1 MSQSFFR
8 KSALEKLST
17 PEKLDQLIKVTGS
30 KAWVALITIGVVIF
44 TAIGWSVYG
53 HVKTKL
59 NAAGVLLGGDVY
71 EVVSTSQGQLIKLN
85 VKIGD
90 KIKEGDIVAQV
101 EQVQLQQQ
109 IDEAKSLLSE
119 QKFEMSKTKSFG
131 SEDSKLQGD
140 FVTKQRSSIQAQIG
154 SEKKLLEFLRNQLET
169 EKTLFKKGLITKAQ
183 VSNTEQQIETSSNQI
198 SNLNAQ
204 LVQTSSQKL
213 TLQFDSDQRI
223 NLLSQRISQTERQIV
238 NLTEQYDIASN
249 VRSLYSG
256 EVVEVLTDAGT
267 VVAQGS
273 PLFKLKYSSKSN
285 AKLRGILYI
294 PSQDG
299 KKIEVGL
306 EALVAPSTVQPQDFG
321 FMKGKVIYVSDFPI
335 TQKGMMTSVKND
347 QLVQSLLK
355 LGAPFE
361 VHVEF
366 ERDPASY
373 SGFKWTS
380 AKGPNVFI
388 NEGTSCV
395 GKITVK
401 SEAPVTIVIP
411 ALKKFF
417 ELY

>member
-30 KAWVALITIGVVIF
+30 KAWVALITIGVVII

-53 HVKTKL
+53 HIKTKL

-90 KIKEGDIVAQV
+90 KIKEGDIVARI

-109 IDEAKSLLSE
+109 IGEAKSLLAE
-119 QKFEMSKTKSFG
+119 QKFELSKTRSFG
-131 SEDSKLQGD
+131 SQDSKLQGD
-140 FVTKQRSSIQAQIG
+140 FVTKQKSSIQAQIG
-154 SEKKLLEFLRNQLET
+154 SEKKLLEFLKNQLET
-169 EKTLFKKGLITKAQ
+169 EKNLFKRGLITKAQ
-183 VSNTEQQIETSSNQI
+183 VANTEQQIETSSNQI

-213 TLQFDSDQRI
+213 TLEFDSDQRV

-238 NLTEQYDIASN
+238 NLTEQHDIASN

-273 PLFKLKYSSKSN
+273 PLFKLKYSNRSN

-299 KKIEVGL
+299 KKISVGM

-321 FMKGKVIYVSDFPI
+321 FMKGKVVYVSDFPI

-347 QLVQSLLK
+347 QLVQSLLS

-361 VHVEF
+361 VHIEF

-395 GKITVK
+395 GKITVR
-401 SEAPVTIVIP
+401 SEPPVTLVIP

>member
-30 KAWVALITIGVVIF
+30 KAWVALITIGVVII

-53 HVKTKL
+53 HIKTKL

-90 KIKEGDIVAQV
+90 KIKEGDVVARI

-109 IDEAKSLLSE
+109 IGEAKSLLAE
-119 QKFEMSKTKSFG
+119 QKFELSKTRSFG
-131 SEDSKLQGD
+131 SQDSKLQGD
-140 FVTKQRSSIQAQIG
+140 FVTKQKSSIQAQIG
-154 SEKKLLEFLRNQLET
+154 SEKKLLEFLKNQLET
-169 EKTLFKKGLITKAQ
+169 EKNLLKRGLITKAQ
-183 VSNTEQQIETSSNQI
+183 VANTEQQIETSSNQI

-213 TLQFDSDQRI
+213 TLEFDSDQRV

-238 NLTEQYDIASN
+238 NLTEQHDIASN

-273 PLFKLKYSSKSN
+273 PLFKLKYSSRSN

-299 KKIEVGL
+299 KKISVGM

-321 FMKGKVIYVSDFPI
+321 FMKGKVVYVSDFPI

-347 QLVQSLLK
+347 QLVQSLLS

-388 NEGTSCV
+388 NEGTSCI
-395 GKITVK
+395 GKITVR
-401 SEAPVTIVIP
+401 SEPPVTLVIP

>member
-30 KAWVALITIGVVIF
+30 KAWVALVTIAVIIF
-44 TAIGWSVYG
+44 TAIGWSVFG
-53 HVKTKL
+53 HIKTKL

-85 VKIGD
+85 VKNGD
-90 KIKEGDIVAQV
+90 KIKKGDIIANI
-101 EQVQLQQQ
+101 EQIQLQQQ
-109 IDEAKSLLSE
+109 IAEAKSLLSE
-119 QKFEMSKTKSFG
+119 QKFELSKTRSFG
-131 SEDSKLQGD
+131 SKDSELQGD
-140 FVTKQRSSIQAQIG
+140 FVTKQKSSIQAQIR
-154 SEKKLLEFLRNQLET
+154 SEKKLLDFLKNQLET
-169 EKTLFKKGLITKAQ
+169 EKNLLKKGLITKAQ
-183 VSNTEQQIETSSNQI
+183 VANTEQQIETSSNQI

-204 LVQTSSQKL
+204 FVQTSSQKL
-213 TLQFDSDQRI
+213 TLQFDSDQRT
-223 NLLSQRISQTERQIV
+223 NLLVQRISQTERQIV

-273 PLFKLKYSSKSN
+273 PLFKLKYSNKSN

-299 KKIEVGL
+299 KKIEVGM

-321 FMKGKVIYVSDFPI
+321 FMKGKVVYVSDFPI

-366 ERDPASY
+366 EKDPASY

-388 NEGTSCV
+388 NEGTSCS

-401 SEAPVTIVIP
+401 SESPITIVIP

>member
-30 KAWVALITIGVVIF
+30 KAWVALVTIAIIIF
-44 TAIGWSVYG
+44 TAIGWSVFG
-53 HVKTKL
+53 HIKTKL

-85 VKIGD
+85 VKNGD
-90 KIKEGDIVAQV
+90 KIKKGDIIANI
-101 EQVQLQQQ
+101 EQIQLQQQ
-109 IDEAKSLLSE
+109 IAEAKSLLSE
-119 QKFEMSKTKSFG
+119 QKFELSKTRSFG
-131 SEDSKLQGD
+131 SKDSELQGD
-140 FVTKQRSSIQAQIG
+140 FVTKQKSSIQAQIR
-154 SEKKLLEFLRNQLET
+154 SEKKLLDFLKNQLET
-169 EKTLFKKGLITKAQ
+169 EKNLLKKGLITKAQ
-183 VSNTEQQIETSSNQI
+183 VANTEQQIETSSNQI

-204 LVQTSSQKL
+204 FVQTSSQKL
-213 TLQFDSDQRI
+213 TLQFDSDQRT
-223 NLLSQRISQTERQIV
+223 NLLVQRISQTERQIV

-273 PLFKLKYSSKSN
+273 PLFKLKYSNKSN

-299 KKIEVGL
+299 KKIEVGM

-321 FMKGKVIYVSDFPI
+321 FMKGKVVYVSDFPI

-366 ERDPASY
+366 EKDPASY

-388 NEGTSCV
+388 NEGTSCS

-401 SEAPVTIVIP
+401 SESPVTIVIP

>member
-1 MSQSFFR
+1 MSQTFYR

-30 KAWVALITIGVVIF
+30 KAWVALITIGVILF
-44 TAIGWSVYG
+44 TALGWSLFG

-59 NAAGVLLGGDVY
+59 NASGVLLGGDVY

-90 KIKEGDIVAQV
+90 HIKEGDIIAKI

-109 IDEAKSLLSE
+109 IDEAKSLLAE
-119 QKFEMSKTKSFG
+119 QQFELSKTRSFG
-131 SEDSKLQGD
+131 SQDAQLQGD
-140 FVTKQRSSIQAQIG
+140 FVTKQKTSIQAQIG
-154 SEKKLLEFLRNQLET
+154 SEKKLLAFLQNQLET
-169 EKTLFKKGLITKAQ
+169 ERALFKKGLITRAQ
-183 VSNTEQQIETSSNQI
+183 LANTEQQIETSSNQI
-198 SNLNAQ
+198 SSLNAQ

-213 TLQFDSDQRI
+213 TLDFDADQRV
-223 NLLSQRISQTERQIV
+223 NLLNQRIAQTRRQV
-238 NLTEQYDIASN
+238 ANLTEQHDIASN

-256 EVVEVLTDAGT
+256 EVVEVLADAGI

-273 PLFKLKYSSKSN
+273 PLFKLKYANKSN
-285 AKLRGILYI
+285 AKLRGILYV

-299 KKIEVGL
+299 KKIEVGM

-347 QLVQSLLK
+347 QLVQGLLK
-355 LGAPFE
+355 MGAPFE

-366 ERDPASY
+366 ERDAASY

-380 AKGPNVFI
+380 AKGPDVFI
-388 NEGTSCV
+388 NEGTSCL

-401 SEAPVTIVIP
+401 SEPPVTIVIP

>member
-1 MSQSFFR
+1 MAQSFFR

-30 KAWVALITIGVVIF
+30 KAWVALITIGVVLL

-53 HVKTKL
+53 HIKTKL

-90 KIKEGDIVAQV
+90 DIKKGDVIAQI
-101 EQVQLQQQ
+101 EQVQLKQQ

-119 QKFEMSKTKSFG
+119 QKFELSKNKSFG
-131 SEDSKLQGD
+131 SQDTKLQGD
-140 FVTKQRSSIQAQIG
+140 FVTKQKSSIQAQIG
-154 SEKKLLEFLRNQLET
+154 SEKKMLDFLKNQLET
-169 EKTLFKKGLITKAQ
+169 ERNLLKRGLITKAQ
-183 VSNTEQQIETSSNQI
+183 VANTEQQIEASSNQI
-198 SNLNAQ
+198 GSLNAQ
-204 LVQTSSQKL
+204 FVQTSSQRL
-213 TLQFDSDQRI
+213 TLEFDADQRI
-223 NLLSQRISQTERQIV
+223 NLLLQRISQTERQIV
-238 NLTEQYDIASN
+238 NLSQQYDIASN

-256 EVVEVLTDAGT
+256 KVVEVLTDAGI

-273 PLFKLKYSSKSN
+273 PLFKLKYSNKSDN
-285 AKLRGILYI
+285 KLRGILYI
-294 PSQDG
+294 PAQDG
-299 KKIEVGL
+299 KKISVGM
-306 EALVAPSTVQPQDFG
+306 EALIAPSTVQPQDFG
-321 FMKGKVIYVSDFPI
+321 FMKGKVVYVSDFPI

-347 QLVQSLLK
+347 QLVQSLLS

-366 ERDPASY
+366 EKDPASY

-380 AKGPNVFI
+380 AKGPNVFV
-388 NEGTSCV
+388 NEGTSCIA
-395 GKITVK
+395 KITVK
-401 SEAPVTIVIP
+401 SEPPITIVIP